1 MTVSSLSPKASLSAI
16 QSEKGFNPAPKL
28 APADVRIAVIGGG
41 YWGKNLVRN
50 FAEMQNLGAIVENNP
65 ATAQA
70 LVAKHGSEAVA
81 FEVMLNDPRVH
92 GVAIALPAEMHFE
105 AAKKA
110 LLAGKH
116 VFVEKPIALEVK
128 DAQELHALAVKLNLR
143 LMVGHL
149 LQYHPAYMKLKQV
162 IADGLIG
169 KIQYIYSNR
178 LAMGKLRQEE
188 DVLWA
193 LGPHDLSMVLGLTGA
208 DPVDVTAF
216 GANTLNAHIA
226 DHAHV
231 QMTFENGVRGHVFV
245 SWLHPIKE
253 QRFVVVGDKGMIVFE
268 DSQTEQAKKLMHYA
282 NTVSWVNGAPLEVK
296 GEATS
301 IAYDLSEPLRN
312 ECTHFVNAIATGET
326 PRTDGVEGLRVLNV
340 LARASYAMKTAAM
353 KAADMKSADMKADK
367 VEDQKQ
373 NSVISKRVVG
383 EHQGVRIHESA
394 YVDAGVTLGKGTD
407 IWHFSHILSD
417 VTIGENCKIG
427 QNVVAGPKVT
437 IGNGVKIQN
446 NVSIYEGV
454 ILEDGVFCGPS
465 CVFTNVNNPR
475 AEIVRKSEYRQ
486 TLVKKGA
493 TIGANATIVCG
504 NTLGQYCFIAA
515 GAVVSKDVPD
525 FALMAGVPAKRIGW
539 VSHFNSRLVESDQRS
554 VLVCPDTGR
563 RYREINQ
570 DKLEEIV

>member
-1 MTVSSLSPKASLSAI
+1 MTLTSLSPKSS
-16 QSEKGFNPAPKL
+16 QSSFHATNNANPAPKL
-28 APADVRIAVIGGG
+28 TPADVRVAVIGGG

-50 FAEMQNLGAIVENNP
+50 FAEMKNLGAIVENNP
-65 ATAQA
+65 ATARA
-70 LVAKHGSEAVA
+70 LVEKHGSEAVA
-81 FEVMLNDPRVH
+81 FEVALNDPDVH
-92 GVAIALPAEMHFE
+92 AVAIALPAEMHFD

-116 VFVEKPIALEVK
+116 VFVEKPIALEVIE
-128 DAQELHALAVKLNLR
+128 AEELHALALKLNLR

-149 LQYHPAYMKLKQV
+149 LQYHPAYIKLKQV
-162 IADGLIG
+162 ISEGLIG

-296 GEATS
+296 GDATS
-301 IAYDLSEPLRN
+301 IPYDLSEPLRN
-312 ECTHFVNAIATGET
+312 ECTHFINAIATGET

-340 LARASYAMKTAAM
+340 LARASAAM
-353 KAADMKSADMKADK
+353 KAGSTQLSADKK
-367 VEDQKQ
+367 V
-373 NSVISKRVVG
+373 SSSSRIVG
-383 EHQGVRIHESA
+383 EHHGARIHESA

-407 IWHFSHILSD
+407 IWHFSHILGD

-427 QNVVAGPKVT
+427 QNVVIGPKVT

-446 NVSIYEGV
+446 NVSVYEGV
-454 ILEDGVFCGPS
+454 VLEDGVFCGPS

-515 GAVVSKDVPD
+515 GAVVAKDVPD

-539 VSHFNSRLVESDQRS
+539 VSHFNSRLVASEKAGE
-554 VLVCPDTGR
+554 LKCPDTGR
-563 RYREINQ
+563 RYREVNK

>member
-1 MTVSSLSPKASLSAI
+1 VTLSQLRAQTSPTQATVSSPI
-16 QSEKGFNPAPKL
+16 NPTPEI
-28 APADVRIAVIGGG
+28 APAHVRIAVIGGG

-50 FAEMQNLGAIVENNP
+50 FAEMGNLGAIVENNP
-65 ATAQA
+65 KTAA
-70 LVAKHGSEAVA
+70 DLVAKHGSQSVE
-81 FEVMLNDPRVH
+81 LNTTLADPNVH
-92 GVAIALPAEMHFE
+92 GVAIALPAEMHFD

-116 VFVEKPIALEVK
+116 VFVEKPLALEVK
-128 DAQELHALAVKLNLR
+128 EAEELHALALKLNLR

-149 LQYHPAYMKLKQV
+149 LQYHPAYIKLKQV
-162 IADGLIG
+162 VSEGLIG
-169 KIQYIYSNR
+169 KVQYIYSNR

-231 QMTFENGVRGHVFV
+231 QMTFANGVRGHVFV

-296 GEATS
+296 GDATS
-301 IAYDLSEPLRN
+301 ISYELSEPLRN
-312 ECTHFVNAIATGET
+312 ECTHFVNAIASGET

-340 LARASYAMKTAAM
+340 LARASVAM
-353 KAADMKSADMKADK
+353 KAGQKNAAPAPSAKA
-367 VEDQKQ
+367 
-373 NSVISKRVVG
+373 SSRVVG
-383 EHQGVRIHESA
+383 EHIGAKIHESA
-394 YVDAGVTLGKGTD
+394 YVDAGVNLGKGTD
-407 IWHFSHILSD
+407 IWHFSHILGD

-427 QNVVAGPKVT
+427 QNVVIGPKVT
-437 IGNGVKIQN
+437 IGNGVKVQN

-475 AEIVRKSEYRQ
+475 AEIVRKAEYRQ

-504 NTLGQYCFIAA
+504 HTLGQYCFIAA
-515 GAVVSKDVPD
+515 GAVVAKDVPD

-539 VSHFNSRLVESDQRS
+539 VSHFNSRLVASEKAGE
-554 VLVCPDTGR
+554 LVCPDTGR
-563 RYREINQ
+563 RYREVSKDQ
-570 DKLEEIV
+570 LEEIL

>member
-1 MTVSSLSPKASLSAI
+1 MTTLSVARKEIISVINENTL
-16 QSEKGFNPAPKL
+16 KNPAPSL
-28 APADVRIAVIGGG
+28 TAVDVRIAVIGGG

-50 FAEMQNLGAIVENNP
+50 FAEMGNLGAIVENNP
-65 ATAQA
+65 ATAA
-70 LVAKHGSEAVA
+70 ELVAKHGAQSVA
-81 FEVMLNDPRVH
+81 FDAVLSDPTVH
-92 GVAIALPAEMHFE
+92 GVAIALPAEMHFD

-128 DAQELHALAVKLNLR
+128 DAEELHALAQQLNLR

-149 LQYHPAYMKLKQV
+149 LQYHPAYIKLKQV
-162 IADGLIG
+162 IAEGLIG

-216 GANTLNAHIA
+216 GANTLNPHIA

-231 QMTFENGVRGHVFV
+231 QMTFQNGVRGHVFV

-268 DSQTEQAKKLMHYA
+268 DSQADPVNKLMHYA

-296 GEATS
+296 GEARS
-301 IAYDLSEPLRN
+301 IPFERSEPLRN
-312 ECTHFVNAIATGET
+312 ECTHFVQTIASGET

-340 LARASYAMKTAAM
+340 LARASAAM
-353 KAADMKSADMKADK
+353 KAGQGASPQVSHVPVA
-367 VEDQKQ
+367 
-373 NSVISKRVVG
+373 NPRVVG
-383 EHQGVRIHESA
+383 THPHTRIHESA

-407 IWHFSHILSD
+407 IWHFSHILGD

-427 QNVVAGPKVT
+427 QNVVIGPQVT
-437 IGNGVKIQN
+437 IGNGVKVQN

-454 ILEDGVFCGPS
+454 TLEDGVFCGPS

-475 AEIVRKSEYRQ
+475 AEIVRKSEYRP
-486 TLVKKGA
+486 TLVKKGT

-504 NTLGQYCFIAA
+504 YTLGQYSFIAA
-515 GAVVSKDVPD
+515 GAVVAGDVPD
-525 FALMAGVPAKRIGW
+525 FALMAGVPARRIGW
-539 VSHFNSRLVESDQRS
+539 MSHFGARMVQSDRAGEWQ
-554 VLVCPDTGR
+554 CPETNR
-563 RYREINQ
+563 RYRELSA
-570 DKLEEIV
+570 DVLEEIV